1 MENDVK
7 KAIKLATE
15 DKAAILAA
23 LPPDQIEKG
32 TELFNKLIS
41 GKV

>member
-7 KAIKLATE
+7 KAIKLATD

>member
-1 MENDVK
+1 MVLQ
-7 KAIKLATE
+7 LATD